1 MYGAVILMFSTVLV
15 KLIGAFFKIPLTN
28 IIGSEGMAYFN
39 AAYSIYTTFYMVST
53 AGLPVA
59 ISRMIATS
67 NAKGNVREV
76 NKIFKI
82 AYWLFFVVG
91 LIGTAAMIIF
101 RRSFASAELE
111 AATVAIV
118 AIAPTLFF
126 ICLSSAYRG
135 YFQGLQNMT
144 PTAVSQVIESLGKLL
159 IGLVAGWYFTSL
171 GYPIHIVAAF
181 VILGVTIGVVA
192 STFYAFCVKRMY
204 TVSESTPLELETE
217 VRSGKSLLSEL
228 IIISIPITLASS
240 IMGLTNL
247 IDVRL
252 VTSRMTASGA
262 FSDAYAVSAYGSYT
276 SQALTLFNMPTNL
289 ISPFAIS
296 ALPALS
302 KLFGEG
308 KRNEAKS
315 LLDSTFRVASIVA
328 FPCALGLCAMAG
340 PILSILFSKE
350 YITGTDITTS
360 QVAAP
365 CLAVLGIAVFFLGIV
380 GVTNSTLQAYNL
392 QNKTIISTVCGILV
406 KLVLSYILIGI
417 PEINVVGAA
426 ISTAGCYFTIM
437 ALNMFFMA
445 RHMGYF
451 PRLRNTFMKPF
462 LSAVICIIPCVALY
476 RLLQDKM
483 SATVCTFLSIA
494 VAGFVYVAMLFVTRA
509 LYEDDIKMLPKSE
522 KILKLLRKAN
532 LLAK

>member
-67 NAKGNVREV
+67 NARGNVKEV
-76 NKIFKI
+76 NKVFKI
-82 AYWLFFVVG
+82 AYWLFFTVG
-91 LIGTAAMIIF
+91 LFGTAIMIAL
-101 RRSFASAELE
+101 RDVLVSEELQDASI
-111 AATVAIV
+111 AII

-126 ICLSSAYRG
+126 ICISSAYRG

-192 STFYAFCVKRMY
+192 STMYAFFIKRMY
-204 TVSESTPLELETE
+204 SVSEATEPEFELA
-217 VRSGKSLLSEL
+217 VRPTKSLLAEL
-228 IIISIPITLASS
+228 VAISIPITLASS
-240 IMGLTNL
+240 IMGFTNI
-247 IDVRL
+247 IDTWF

-302 KLFGEG
+302 RFFGAKQEE
-308 KRNEAKS
+308 EAKS

-328 FPCALGLCAMAG
+328 FPCALGLSAMAG
-340 PILSILFSKE
+340 PILQILFSTE
-350 YITGTDITTS
+350 YIEGTTKTTS

-365 CLAVLGIAVFFLGIV
+365 CLAVMGLAVFFLGLI
-380 GVTNSTLQAYNL
+380 GVTNSALQAYNL
-392 QNKTIISTVCGILV
+392 QNKTIISTVSGIAV
-406 KLVLSYILIGI
+406 KLILSYVLIGI

-426 ISTAGCYFTIM
+426 ISTAACYFTIM
-437 ALNMFFMA
+437 ILNMYFMTK
-445 RHMGYF
+445 HMGYL
-451 PRLRNTFMKPF
+451 PKIRSTFLKPF
-462 LSAVICIIPCVALY
+462 ISSVVCIVPCVALY
-476 RLLQDKM
+476 SLLNNRINSKIG
-483 SATVCTFLSIA
+483 TLLSIC
-494 VAGFVYVAMLFVTRA
+494 VAGVVYILMLLSTKA
-509 LYEDDIKMLPKSE
+509 LAEQDIKMLPKSE
-522 KILKLLRKAN
+522 KIIKILRKAN
-532 LLAK
+532 LLS